1 MRSKNSWVVR
11 SNLNKFV
18 IAGGKS
24 RLISM
29 KLMRIFSLLIL
40 SALPFACGRGLDAK
54 PALKKIGGL
63 PKGKRIEKSD
73 AEWKKQLTAEEYYV
87 LRQQGTERPFTG
99 KYHDHHEKG
108 IYLCAACRLPLFS
121 SATKFDSG
129 TGWPSFFAPVQRE
142 NVEELADFSHGMTR
156 TEVRCGRCGGHLGH
170 VFDDGPRE
178 TGLRYCIN
186 SAALIF
192 TDKK

>member
-1 MRSKNSWVVR
+1 M
-11 SNLNKFV
+11 
-18 IAGGKS
+18 
-24 RLISM
+24 
-29 KLMRIFSLLIL
+29 
-40 SALPFACGRGLDAK
+40 
-54 PALKKIGGL
+54 
-63 PKGKRIEKSD
+63 EKSD

-121 SATKFDSG
+121 STTKFDSG

-170 VFDDGPRE
+170 VFDDGPGAPRSAADRTSSVRMTDGPRE

-192 TDKK
+192 TDRK